1 MEPRTVQRAFI
12 IPIDTV
18 TPPSKTLCQK
28 SLYIRCESPL
38 KGAVGIQSVFGGGG
52 GSRTRVWQWKPR
64 LHTVISRRG
73 DPWCLGLPAMTQG
86 EILPLLALP
95 LRFKGLFQLV

>member
-18 TPPSKTLCQK
+18 TPPSKQFTQ
-28 SLYIRCESPL
+28 SRIIIRCVSPDPL
-38 KGAVGIQSVFGGGG
+38 LAAEGTRVFIVNCFGGGG

-64 LHTVISRRG
+64 LHTVIIFE
-73 DPWCLGLPAMTQG
+73 PAYG
-86 EILPLLALP
+86 PLLVCFRISRSQP
-95 LRFKGLFQLV
+95 P